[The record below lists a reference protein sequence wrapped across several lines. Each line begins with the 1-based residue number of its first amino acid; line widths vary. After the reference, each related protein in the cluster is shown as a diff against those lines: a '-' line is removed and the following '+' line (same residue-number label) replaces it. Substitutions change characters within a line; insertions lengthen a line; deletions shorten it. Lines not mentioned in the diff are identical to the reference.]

1 MFLNYKLIFT
11 QNIYIYLLAF
21 LIIPLILFYKC
32 IIFNNKNYNTEFLSK
47 PTTDCIKGL
56 CIIVIILHHVALR
69 MQPPRL
75 MLPYTF
81 FGHLAV
87 SMFLFLSGYGLTMSK
102 LKKENYLN
110 KFFSKRLS
118 KVYLPFVLVNALTL
132 ILLFFA
138 LNTKFSVIQTIL
150 YLSGLKLIDSTQW
163 FVISILLFYVVFY
176 LSFKFFKLEAAPKI
190 ILVYA
195 LSYFLILISFRFGEW
210 WYNTVFCFPIGV
222 YIALYYNKFTH
233 FMKKNYTV
241 ICLSSLISFASFFY
255 LGHFILTIF
264 SVLFNTISSICF
276 VFLMLSLLF
285 KINFSAKPFIFIG
298 SISYEMY
305 LIHMKI
311 FVPYFGCIKIKGSYT
326 VYIYLALVILV
337 SFLFNK
343 LFKLMRKPIITSNS
357 RIQNI

>member
-1 MFLNYKLIFT
+1 MPLNYKLIFT

-21 LIIPLILFYKC
+21 LIVPVILFYKC

-47 PTTDCIKGL
+47 PVTDCIKGL
-56 CIIVIILHHVALR
+56 CITVIILHHISLR

-75 MLPYTF
+75 MLPYTC

-110 KFFSKRLS
+110 NFFSKRLS
-118 KVYLPFVLVNALTL
+118 KVYLPFILINAITL
-132 ILLFFA
+132 LLLFFA

-150 YLSGLKLIDSTQW
+150 YLSGINLIDSTQW
-163 FVISILLFYVVFY
+163 FVICILLFYVVFY
-176 LSFKFFKLEAAPKI
+176 LCFKFFKPEVAPKI

-195 LSYFLILISFRFGEW
+195 FSYFLILIFFRFGEW

-222 YIALYYNKFTH
+222 YIALYYNKFVD
-233 FMKKNYTV
+233 FMKKNYVT
-241 ICLSSLISFASFFY
+241 ICLSSLISFAFFFY
-255 LGHFILTIF
+255 LGHLIPTVF
-264 SVLFNTISSICF
+264 SVFFNTISSICF
-276 VFLMLSLLF
+276 VFLTLSFLF
-285 KINFSAKPFIFIG
+285 KVKINSKPFIFIG
-298 SISYEMY
+298 SIAYEMY

-311 FVPYFGCIKIKGSYT
+311 FVRYFGCIKIKESYT
-326 VYIYLALVILV
+326 VYIYLAIVILV

-343 LFKLMRKPIITSNS
+343 LFNLMRKPIITSNS
-357 RIQNI
+357 KTQNM

>member
-1 MFLNYKLIFT
+1 MSLNYKLIFT

-21 LIIPLILFYKC
+21 LIIPVILFYKS
-32 IIFNNKNYNTEFLSK
+32 IIFSGKNYNIEFLSK
-47 PTTDCIKGL
+47 PVTDCIKGL
-56 CIIVIILHHVALR
+56 CIIVILLHHISLR

-102 LKKENYLN
+102 LQKNNYLN
-110 KFFSKRLS
+110 NFFSKRLS
-118 KVYLPFVLVNALTL
+118 KVYLPFILVNALTL
-132 ILLFFA
+132 ILLFSVF
-138 LNTKFSVIQTIL
+138 NTKFSVIQTIL
-150 YLSGLKLIDSTQW
+150 YLSGINLIDSTQW

-176 LSFKFFKLEAAPKI
+176 LCFKFFKPEVAPKI

-195 LSYFLILISFRFGEW
+195 FSYFLILIFFRFGEW

-222 YIALYYNKFTH
+222 YVALYYNKFVE
-233 FMKKNYTV
+233 FMKKNYAA
-241 ICLSSLISFASFFY
+241 ICSSSLISFAVFFY
-255 LGHFILTIF
+255 LGHFIPTLF
-264 SVLFNTISSICF
+264 SVFFNTISSVCF
-276 VFLMLSLLF
+276 VFLMLSFLF
-285 KINFSAKPFIFIG
+285 KIKFNSKPFLFIG
-298 SISYEMY
+298 SIAYEMY

-343 LFKLMRKPIITSNS
+343 LFKLMRKPILTSNNKT
-357 RIQNI
+357 QNM